1 MNQITSQRICA
12 HSRYPNLV
20 KIQQLDDRLGQIF
33 TLRSSRSVDQ
43 TTQGREKDFSWRCQ
57 ESGRP
62 ERKGLSAFLTRS
74 VIAHPSQAMQLQF
87 CNPYPSDATTS
98 GINSFNCSE
107 RVR

>member
-33 TLRSSRSVDQ
+33 TLRSSRSVGQ

-62 ERKGLSAFLTRS
+62 ERKGLSSIPTRS
-74 VIAHPSQAMQLQF
+74 VIAHPFTGDAIAMSQPL
-87 CNPYPSDATTS
+87 
-98 GINSFNCSE
+98 SFGCVHL
-107 RVR
+107 RH